1 MSRRSCCTRGPSSCP
16 ADYPALAFGAA
27 WSDIEGPFTGS
38 EPRLTLLTLRGIPI
52 RLHSSF
58 LLLGGLY
65 IAMEAWTGGRNG
77 AINAVVLALMLF
89 SSVALHELGHA
100 LVARRYGLNT
110 RDITLY
116 PFGGMANLEGRPE
129 PGWPEAAIAAAGPGV
144 NLLLALAALPLVY
157 LDLPLTEG
165 FALVNLL
172 MGGLNL
178 LPAFP
183 MDGGRV
189 LRSLLTLRSDE
200 ETATEQSLILSRVL
214 AGLMVL
220 AGFFTNMGVSL
231 VGLALLWMVR
241 REAAQA

>member
-1 MSRRSCCTRGPSSCP
+1 M
-16 ADYPALAFGAA
+16 
-27 WSDIEGPFTGS
+27 
-38 EPRLTLLTLRGIPI
+38 TLLTLRGIPI

-58 LLLGGLY
+58 LLLGVLY
-65 IAMEAWTGGRNG
+65 VAMETWTGGQNG
-77 AINAVVLALMLF
+77 AINALVLALMLF

-100 LVARRYGLNT
+100 LVAQRYGLNT
-110 RDITLY
+110 REITLY
-116 PFGGMANLEGRPE
+116 PFGGMASLEGRPE

-144 NLLLALAALPLVY
+144 NVALALLALPLVY
-157 LDLPLTEG
+157 VEVPLAKG

-172 MGGLNL
+172 MGVLNL

-200 ETATEQSLILSRVL
+200 QTATEQSLFLSRIL
-214 AGLMVL
+214 AGLMVV
-220 AGFFTNMGVSL
+220 GGIFTNIGVSL

>member
-1 MSRRSCCTRGPSSCP
+1 M
-16 ADYPALAFGAA
+16 
-27 WSDIEGPFTGS
+27 
-38 EPRLTLLTLRGIPI
+38 TLLTLRGIPI

-58 LLLGGLY
+58 LLLGVLY
-65 IAMEAWTGGRNG
+65 VGMETWTGGQNG
-77 AINAVVLALMLF
+77 AINALVLALMLF

-144 NLLLALAALPLVY
+144 NLSLAALAAPLAYLELPLAK
-157 LDLPLTEG
+157 G
-165 FALVNLL
+165 FVLVNLL
-172 MGGLNL
+172 MGVLNL

-183 MDGGRV
+183 MDGGRI

-200 ETATEQSLILSRVL
+200 QTATEQSLFLSRIL
-214 AGLMVL
+214 AGLMVV
-220 AGFFTNMGVSL
+220 GGIFTNMGVSL

>member
-1 MSRRSCCTRGPSSCP
+1 
-16 ADYPALAFGAA
+16 
-27 WSDIEGPFTGS
+27 
-38 EPRLTLLTLRGIPI
+38 LTLLTLRGIPI

-58 LLLGGLY
+58 LLLGVLY
-65 IAMEAWTGGRNG
+65 VGMEAWTGGQNG

-100 LVARRYGLNT
+100 LIARRYGLNT

-144 NLLLALAALPLVY
+144 NIALAALAAPLVY
-157 LDLPLTEG
+157 LELPLAKG
-165 FALVNLL
+165 FVLVNLL
-172 MGGLNL
+172 MGVLNL

-183 MDGGRV
+183 MDGGRI

-200 ETATEQSLILSRVL
+200 ETATEQSLFLSRIL
-214 AGLMVL
+214 AGLMVV
-220 AGFFTNMGVSL
+220 GGIFTNMGVSL

>member
-1 MSRRSCCTRGPSSCP
+1 M
-16 ADYPALAFGAA
+16 
-27 WSDIEGPFTGS
+27 
-38 EPRLTLLTLRGIPI
+38 TLLTLRGIPI

-58 LLLGGLY
+58 LVLGGLY
-65 IAMEAWTGGRNG
+65 VALETWTDGRAG
-77 AINAVVLALMLF
+77 AINALVLALMLF

-116 PFGGMANLEGRPE
+116 PFGGMANLEGRPT

-144 NLLLALAALPLVY
+144 NLALAVLALPLV
-157 LDLPLTEG
+157 LVELPLARG
-165 FALVNLL
+165 FVIVNLL
-172 MGGLNL
+172 MGVLNL

-183 MDGGRV
+183 MDGGRI

-200 ETATEQSLILSRVL
+200 QTATEQSLFLSRIL
-214 AGLMVL
+214 AGLMVV
-220 AGFFTNMGVSL
+220 AGIFTNVGVSL